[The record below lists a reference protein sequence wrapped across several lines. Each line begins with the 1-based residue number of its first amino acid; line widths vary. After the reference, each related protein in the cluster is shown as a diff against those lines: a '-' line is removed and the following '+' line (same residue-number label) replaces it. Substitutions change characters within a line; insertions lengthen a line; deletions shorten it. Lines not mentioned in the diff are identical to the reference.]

1 MFKKLFSATA
11 IYALAPQL
19 PKLVSFIMLP
29 ILTSN
34 LTANDYGIN
43 GIILAYVAA
52 FDAFKDLGLNVIV
65 TNTFFKYPA
74 KYVFI
79 WKRILGFLQVWS
91 IIYGV
96 LLIPLILLVTPV
108 EAFDNVFWIVLSI
121 ILPVMFF
128 EPISNIGRHYFQLNK
143 KPVSFVTI
151 SVSSSLLTILVNYIT
166 IVHFQLGYLGFL
178 IGNLVAAANTFLIYF
193 YLVYIK
199 FKIIPSLKFSY
210 KWIIKKLKITLP
222 TIPHFYAGYLL
233 NVSDRVLLS
242 LFHVSTAEIG
252 LYSFAYSIGT
262 YFSILGKSYWQ
273 ASGPFY
279 MEYYRKENQ
288 KGDVQARKMT
298 YYVQAGILLLAFLL
312 SLWIKE
318 LFGFLA
324 RNEELRSSYYIAIP
338 IIMAYTYH
346 PAYAFN
352 SMKLW
357 YYEKTKTLMK
367 ISVVAGVLSVC
378 LNLLLI
384 PVLGVFGSAIATFV
398 SYMYMGYGG
407 FLFKD
412 IRSLFV
418 VNFLPVIWL
427 FVTLS
432 LSLIVYFLKD
442 IDLNFK
448 ILITVLCFIVFILSL
463 LKYKNR

>member
-1 MFKKLFSATA
+1 MLKKLGSATA

-19 PKLVSFIMLP
+19 PKIVSFMMLP
-29 ILTSN
+29 ILTQH
-34 LTANDYGIN
+34 LTAFDYGIN

-65 TNTFFKYPA
+65 TNTFFKHPV

-108 EAFDNVFWIVLSI
+108 EAFDNVIWIALLIVLPI
-121 ILPVMFF
+121 MFF

-151 SVSSSLLTILVNYIT
+151 SVTSSLLTILVNYIT

-178 IGNLVAAANTFLIYF
+178 IGNLVAAANSFLIYF
-193 YLVYIK
+193 YLVYVK

-210 KWIIKKLKITLP
+210 KWIRKKLLVTLP

-279 MEYYRKENQ
+279 MEYFRKENIE
-288 KGDVQARKMT
+288 GDKQARKMT
-298 YYVQAGILLLAFLL
+298 YYVQAGVLLIAFLL

-318 LFGFLA
+318 LFVFIA
-324 RNEELRSSYYIAIP
+324 RNEELRNSYYIAIP
-338 IIMAYTYH
+338 VIMAYTFH
-346 PAYAFN
+346 PIYN
-352 SMKLW
+352 YNGMKLW

-367 ISVVAGVLSVC
+367 ISVVAGILSVC
-378 LNLLLI
+378 LNLILI
-384 PVLGVFGSAIATFV
+384 PVLGVFGSALVTFI
-398 SYMYMGYGG
+398 SYLYMGYGG
-407 FLFKD
+407 FLLKD
-412 IRSLFV
+412 IRKLFSVDFHPILWFSLTV
-418 VNFLPVIWL
+418 MLS
-427 FVTLS
+427 TLVY
-432 LSLIVYFLKD
+432 LIKD
-442 IDLNFK
+442 INIAYK
-448 ILITVLCFIVFILSL
+448 ILITITLALSIFAFSILK
-463 LKYKNR
+463 KYK